1 MVEYPK
7 TVFGTHSVSQFGQS
21 VTLKLHQFPALGAV
35 KVVML
40 GVSVVVFKNGSTVQL
55 ERIQQASVDKLF
67 QRAINGRSAHVARF
81 TLPWKVIDQHVG
93 IEMFVPA
100 EDEIDQIAALFCMS
114 QTATLKIFLKALLGR
129 Q

>member
-1 MVEYPK
+1 MVEYSK
-7 TVFGTHSVSQFGQS
+7 TVFGPHSVSQFGQS
-21 VTLKLHQFPALGAV
+21 VALKLDQFAALGAV

-40 GVSVVVFKNGSTVQL
+40 GVSVVVLKNGSTVQL
-55 ERIQQASVDKLF
+55 ERVQQASVNKLL
-67 QRAINGRSAHVARF
+67 QRAIHGSSAYVARF
-81 TLPWKVIDQHVG
+81 ALTWKVINQHVG
-93 IEMFVPA
+93 IEMFVPT